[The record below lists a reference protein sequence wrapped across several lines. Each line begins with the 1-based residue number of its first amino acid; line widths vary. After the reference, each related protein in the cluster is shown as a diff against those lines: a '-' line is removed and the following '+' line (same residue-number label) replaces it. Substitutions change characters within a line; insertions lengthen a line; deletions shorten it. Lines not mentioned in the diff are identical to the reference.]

1 MAAII
6 QWNSVNCQLQN
17 SLNTFIA
24 ATKKAKSA
32 RIVNTERIHGHE
44 GVESSMYIEGITYYK
59 YKYRTNLYSPL
70 MLSILTQHSI
80 DGGELRRNNSE
91 PRRIA
96 SWLLFIGPVLDLN
109 TRGGAQRAIKGK

>member
-1 MAAII
+1 
-6 QWNSVNCQLQN
+6 
-17 SLNTFIA
+17 
-24 ATKKAKSA
+24 
-32 RIVNTERIHGHE
+32 
-44 GVESSMYIEGITYYK
+44 MYIEGITYYK

-109 TRGGAQRAIKGK
+109 TRGGAQRAIKGKWGCRGIDDGERKQERNERP